1 MPLLRLTG
9 EMIFTRKLALTSPT
23 CLSSLL
29 ALSKIKI
36 AGSRHTD
43 EESANLFLHV
53 LTTKRRM
60 ACYATRSALT
70 ATMVLARSAG
80 STVPAISVTMAL
92 FASNPSPMVAAPVM
106 LFGTKDCATVKT
118 AMLVASSGAPCGI
131 PDAELVSGTLHAAFA
146 HPIAQLA
153 RQTLASHVLRLLTV
167 AVLVTCFPADP
178 IRR

>member
-1 MPLLRLTG
+1 MESVPFAG
-9 EMIFTRKLALTSPT
+9 N
-23 CLSSLL
+23 
-29 ALSKIKI
+29 I
-36 AGSRHTD
+36 APQ
-43 EESANLFLHV
+43 V
-53 LTTKRRM
+53 
-60 ACYATRSALT
+60 
-70 ATMVLARSAG
+70 
-80 STVPAISVTMAL
+80 SVTMAL

-167 AVLVTCFPADP
+167 VVLATCFPADP